1 MYEAHKDS
9 WDMTVTGYTNNFVC
23 LICEQGFKNK
33 KEARI
38 IVAGANQ
45 KGYAT
50 I

>member
-1 MYEAHKDS
+1 M
-9 WDMTVTGYTNNFVC
+9 
-23 LICEQGFKNK
+23 CEQGFKNK

-50 I
+50 IWLRTVVHEFWLA

>member
-23 LICEQGFKNK
+23 LIREQGFKNK